1 MLKSGLMQLSDAERR
16 WLPWFGKTGKFAM
29 AWACYINRRRYP
41 VLEQT
46 FEGIAA
52 TRVKI
57 LTGWAGQQWAFLAG
71 LAEELARD
79 FPRIDA
85 TALQNKRA
93 LARDFSELFVVGSD
107 GRVIASTHAARKG
120 AACVSPQALA
130 FGLKQRFLHGPYT
143 DSVTLQIGPSTSRFH
158 DQVTLMFYLPL
169 QRGGETVGCLCGR
182 VPNDVLG
189 DLIQREAG
197 HVFIESGDNYL
208 FMVDSVFDPAI
219 QPGIALS
226 RSRFEDTTFSL
237 GDNLKQGVRT
247 DWGVVKVKHHTE
259 LELMFTDPAT
269 GRLHPGVR
277 ETIRHGSNLFVTYPG
292 YSDYRHIPVIGK
304 GVTFSMPGSLDTW
317 GMMCEGDLEE
327 AYRFRSVNYRMMSF
341 YLWLAL
347 SIWAIGVAGERL
359 LALPG
364 EALDLL
370 NLGLLLAG
378 GAVFY
383 RRGLNPM
390 TQRLRIM
397 ARVIRSLAEG
407 GGNLAQRF
415 ERTEAAVDEPS
426 VMAQWVNSFIDNLD
440 GTVSRV
446 ILAAEEMQDNHAD
459 MLGRNQEASLATG
472 QVLDAVQDILESL
485 TKQMADIDSA
495 TQTTAEIRAAM
506 HQAVD
511 SARQQF
517 SLVQERTQDIR
528 VSIDAS
534 SQTIRRLGESTDQ
547 IGKIVNVINGIAEQ
561 TNLLA
566 LNAAIEAARAGEAGR
581 GFSVV
586 ADEVRKL
593 AERTAEATKEISQ
606 MIATVQG
613 QAREAVTI
621 METGAVGMEEGL
633 RLAEEAASDNSGM
646 QEILER
652 MFVLIQEIAQ
662 SAYSYGD
669 RVRGVADVTESMRSA
684 LDELNFSV
692 AQARQTSEKLRR
704 LAGQFQVT
712 QMQGNPAF

>member
-1 MLKSGLMQLSDAERR
+1 
-16 WLPWFGKTGKFAM
+16 
-29 AWACYINRRRYP
+29 
-41 VLEQT
+41 
-46 FEGIAA
+46 
-52 TRVKI
+52 
-57 LTGWAGQQWAFLAG
+57 
-71 LAEELARD
+71 
-79 FPRIDA
+79 
-85 TALQNKRA
+85 
-93 LARDFSELFVVGSD
+93 
-107 GRVIASTHAARKG
+107 
-120 AACVSPQALA
+120 
-130 FGLKQRFLHGPYT
+130 
-143 DSVTLQIGPSTSRFH
+143 
-158 DQVTLMFYLPL
+158 
-169 QRGGETVGCLCGR
+169 
-182 VPNDVLG
+182 
-189 DLIQREAG
+189 
-197 HVFIESGDNYL
+197 
-208 FMVDSVFDPAI
+208 
-219 QPGIALS
+219 
-226 RSRFEDTTFSL
+226 
-237 GDNLKQGVRT
+237 
-247 DWGVVKVKHHTE
+247 
-259 LELMFTDPAT
+259 
-269 GRLHPGVR
+269 
-277 ETIRHGSNLFVTYPG
+277 
-292 YSDYRHIPVIGK
+292 
-304 GVTFSMPGSLDTW
+304 
-317 GMMCEGDLEE
+317 
-327 AYRFRSVNYRMMSF
+327 
-341 YLWLAL
+341 
-347 SIWAIGVAGERL
+347 
-359 LALPG
+359 
-364 EALDLL
+364 
-370 NLGLLLAG
+370 
-378 GAVFY
+378 
-383 RRGLNPM
+383 
-390 TQRLRIM
+390 
-397 ARVIRSLAEG
+397 
-407 GGNLAQRF
+407 
-415 ERTEAAVDEPS
+415 
-426 VMAQWVNSFIDNLD
+426 MAQWVNSFIDNLD